1 MSNYVDSIT
10 IRIHTYIVL
19 YTYSNVSTFSYLK
32 ILLSQKLRR
41 IYRRVWGRANK
52 NKKKMVYM
60 CIENVT
66 AITKNKINI
75 KTLEINIVIIVINAI
90 SIHNK

>member
-1 MSNYVDSIT
+1 
-10 IRIHTYIVL
+10 
-19 YTYSNVSTFSYLK
+19 
-32 ILLSQKLRR
+32 
-41 IYRRVWGRANK
+41 VWGRANK

-60 CIENVT
+60 YIENVT

-75 KTLEINIVIIVINAI
+75 KTLEINIESIVINAI

>member
-1 MSNYVDSIT
+1 MFQHFLILKFYWAKNYEE
-10 IRIHTYIVL
+10 YIGECGGEQ
-19 YTYSNVSTFSYLK
+19 TKT
-32 ILLSQKLRR
+32 R
-41 IYRRVWGRANK
+41 
-52 NKKKMVYM
+52 KKMVYM

>member
-1 MSNYVDSIT
+1 
-10 IRIHTYIVL
+10 
-19 YTYSNVSTFSYLK
+19 
-32 ILLSQKLRR
+32 
-41 IYRRVWGRANK
+41 
-52 NKKKMVYM
+52 MVYM